1 MKTTLLLLLVS
12 LSIASR
18 AQPISQQVHTKPGV
32 NPFTRKSWQIGIQG
46 GYSKAEFISRN
57 STIQLYGGYFVA
69 NKLSMGLSGTWVA
82 EWTRNVLHENTLTIG
97 PAIRYQLTQTR
108 ISPFLAASYQIGA
121 RTLTIANV
129 TVNPAAVVTVITT
142 PTGSYTTI
150 SGSNFTYSSSNKP
163 TAIHSRSLTAGISVG
178 VVSSMRVDVALNW
191 QGNAFPAYPEVKR
204 ELFQLQFGLNYQPGA
219 TYRYSLRRKPIH

>member
-1 MKTTLLLLLVS
+1 MKITLLLLLVA
-12 LSIASR
+12 LSFAGQ
-18 AQPISQQVHTKPGV
+18 AQTVSQQGNKQASV

-69 NKLSMGLSGTWVA
+69 NKLLVGLSGTWVG
-82 EWTRNVLHENTLTIG
+82 EWTRNFLHENTLTIG

-129 TVNPAAVVTVITT
+129 TVNPAAVVTVVTT
-142 PTGSYTTI
+142 PTGSYSTI
-150 SGSNFTYSSSNKP
+150 SGSNFSYSSSNKP
-163 TAIHSRSLTAGISVG
+163 TAIHSRSLTAGISIG

-191 QGNAFPAYPEVKR
+191 HDNAFPAYPELKR
-204 ELFQLQFGLNYQPGA
+204 GFFQYQFGLNYQPGA
-219 TYRYSLRRKPIH
+219 TYRYSLRRKTIH

>member
-1 MKTTLLLLLVS
+1 MKTTLPLLLVA
-12 LSIASR
+12 LSFAGQ
-18 AQPISQQVHTKPGV
+18 AQPVSQQVNTQAGL

-69 NKLSMGLSGTWVA
+69 NKLSMGLSSTWVA
-82 EWTRNVLHENTLTIG
+82 EWTRNVLHENTLTMG

-142 PTGSYTTI
+142 PTGSYSTI
-150 SGSNFTYSSSNKP
+150 SGSNFSYTASNKP

-178 VVSSMRVDVALNW
+178 VVSSIRIDLAINW
-191 QGNAFPAYPEVKR
+191 QGNAFPSYPEIKR
-204 ELFQLQFGLNYQPGA
+204 GLFQFQFGLNYQPGA
-219 TYRYSLRRKPIH
+219 TYHYSLRRKTSR